1 MNTQTIAKRLAG
13 RIHHAR
19 KASRSKRYNTALRA
33 QERVRVLT
41 EVLDMINS
49 YRQAK
54 GLQ

>member
-1 MNTQTIAKRLAG
+1 MNTRTIAKRIAG
-13 RIHHAR
+13 RIHYAR
-19 KASRSKRYNTALRA
+19 KASTSKRYNTALRA

-49 YRQAK
+49 YRKAK